1 MKIIFPAVFESV
13 WKRKETRIFLAF
25 TFLPL
30 LYLVAS
36 FFGDSNFMQI
46 SIVDGY
52 KVGYLSFLDMMV
64 NSADSFML
72 PILALY
78 FLTISVFKREAD
90 DHTLFLYKDLNRSHI
105 FWSKYISLLLI
116 LLIYVGIFSV
126 TALVV
131 HYGRVVHLD
140 FGSARLFEDTL
151 HNTLVTLFTI
161 GTFILKGIFSISVAT
176 LLCLYFGNGTTL
188 TAAVFVTIA
197 LMLMGVIGG
206 PLALLLPNGYRD
218 LAAQGMSEFFLALL
232 GAMGTTVVYSVLFS
246 TLAGRRFRD
255 MEF

>member
-30 LYLVAS
+30 LYFVAS
-36 FFGDSNFMQI
+36 FFGNSNFMQI
-46 SIVDGY
+46 SLVDDY

-64 NSADSFML
+64 NSADTFML

-78 FLTISVFKREAD
+78 FLTISIFKREAD
-90 DHTLFLYKDLNRSHI
+90 DHTLFLYKDLKRSDI

-116 LLIYVGIFSV
+116 LLIYLGLFAVIS
-126 TALVV
+126 LLV
-131 HYGRVVHLD
+131 HYGRVAHLE

-151 HNTLVTLFTI
+151 HNTLVTFFTI
-161 GTFILKGIFSISVAT
+161 GTFVLKGVFSISVAT

-206 PLALLLPNGYRD
+206 PLAFLLPIGYHD
-218 LAAQGMSEFFLALL
+218 LATKGMSEFFLATL
-232 GAMGTTVVYSVLFS
+232 GALGTTIIYSLLFS
-246 TLAGRRFRD
+246 NLAERRFKD